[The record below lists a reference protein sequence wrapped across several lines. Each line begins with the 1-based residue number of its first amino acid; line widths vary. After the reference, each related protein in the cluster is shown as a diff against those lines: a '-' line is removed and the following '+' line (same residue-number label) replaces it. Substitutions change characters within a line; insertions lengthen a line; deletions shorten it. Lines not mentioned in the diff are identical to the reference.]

1 MKAKEKNIIFHISGV
16 LLHLLY
22 LFIGCYWSFQDKLA
36 THDFL
41 DNFFIDIFVILVFFV
56 VVFIITFALNI
67 NLLNNDN
74 FKCNISLYIK
84 SLRKNSKWIYHS
96 NVGYFYCVIESNRI
110 IIYQQEYFNRIEL
123 ETFQTDRKEFTTE
136 KLSIDIKNY
145 LDSLYQERIKKQKK
159 KVDTN
164 ARLKVIKN
172 WDGFL
177 DVVGRRDG
185 KIDKLLK

>member
-1 MKAKEKNIIFHISGV
+1 
-16 LLHLLY
+16 
-22 LFIGCYWSFQDKLA
+22 
-36 THDFL
+36 
-41 DNFFIDIFVILVFFV
+41 
-56 VVFIITFALNI
+56 
-67 NLLNNDN
+67 
-74 FKCNISLYIK
+74 
-84 SLRKNSKWIYHS
+84 
-96 NVGYFYCVIESNRI
+96 VIESNRI

-159 KVDTN
+159 KGDTN